1 MARIMKGT
9 VVSDAAD
16 KTIVVRVDTRKSHPL
31 YHKQYTVSKRY
42 QTHDEKNEA
51 KNGVK
56 VEITEGRPRSK
67 TKRWEV
73 TKVSEKANS

>member
-51 KNGVK
+51 KNGDK

-73 TKVSEKANS
+73 TKVLEKANS